1 MTKEELLTEIKNSM
15 KAHDKVR
22 TSILRQVHQAIKQVE
37 IDERRDATEADIA
50 AAVQKLQ
57 KVTGQEIDGLKRG
70 GAKSHAKRIAELSK
84 QADILGSLIHVLSGK
99 ELEDK
104 IDTLIQQLG
113 ATTKRDMGK
122 MMGVLNRETKGSFDK
137 SAAAAYLNKKLS

>member
-1 MTKEELLTEIKNSM
+1 M
-15 KAHDKVR
+15 
-22 TSILRQVHQAIKQVE
+22 HQAIKQVE
-37 IDERRDATEADIA
+37 IDERRDATEDDIA

-70 GAKSHAKRIAELSK
+70 GAKIHAKRIAELSK

-113 ATTKRDMGK
+113 ATTKHDMGK